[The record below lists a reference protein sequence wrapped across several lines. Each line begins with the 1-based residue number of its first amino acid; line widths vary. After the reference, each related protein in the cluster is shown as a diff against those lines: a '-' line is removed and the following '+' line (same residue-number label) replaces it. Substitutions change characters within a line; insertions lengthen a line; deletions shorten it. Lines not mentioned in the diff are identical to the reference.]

1 MSERSAEIQYLL
13 DRAAIE
19 DLLRR
24 YFHGLDRCDP
34 AQVRTCFTDDVRAK
48 YDHRPPVTGIEDMM
62 RGFRTFKRIPES
74 KLKMTTHFMGN
85 LNINLIQGDV
95 AETETN
101 AIAFLV
107 EVDEAGGDIVQM
119 RSLRYLDRM
128 RRQENGWL
136 ISDRIHTLDWSGQVP
151 ANFATTLAQRI
162 SALPS
167 RSSTQ

>member
-13 DRAAIE
+13 DRAAIQ
-19 DLLRR
+19 DLLLR
-24 YFHGLDRCDP
+24 YFQGLDRCDP
-34 AQVRTCFTDDVRAK
+34 AQVRSCFTDDVQAH
-48 YDHRPPVTGIEDMM
+48 YDHRPPTKGVEEMM

-85 LNINLIQGDV
+85 LNINLLHGDV

-107 EVDEAGGDIVQM
+107 ETEGNADVCQM

-128 RRQENGWL
+128 RRQENGWR
-136 ISDRIHTLDWSGQVP
+136 ISDRIHTLDWSCQVP
-151 ANFATTLAQRI
+151 ANFAVTLAQRI
-162 SALPS
+162 SALPP
-167 RSSTQ
+167 RS

>member
-1 MSERSAEIQYLL
+1 MSERSAETQYLL
-13 DRAAIE
+13 DRVAIQ
-19 DLLRR
+19 DLLLR

-34 AQVRTCFTDDVRAK
+34 AQVRTCFTADVQAH
-48 YDHRPPVTGIEDMM
+48 YDQRPPVKGIEEMM

-85 LNINLIQGDV
+85 LNIKVLQGDV

-107 EVDEAGGDIVQM
+107 ETDAGADVVSM

-128 RRQENGWL
+128 RHEEDGWR
-136 ISDRIHTLDWSGQVP
+136 ISDRIHTLDWSCQVP
-151 ANFATTLAQRI
+151 ADFAIMLGDRI
-162 SALPS
+162 SALPP
-167 RSSTQ
+167 R